1 MQAVYLSRVL
11 YFFTCMILVSKILLL
26 LCIYFFLLGGGVG
39 NVQTGNEEARSQE
52 RWETEDTGESA
63 EGTNN
68 QS

>member
-1 MQAVYLSRVL
+1 
-11 YFFTCMILVSKILLL
+11 MILVSNILLL
-26 LCIYFFLLGGGVG
+26 LCIYFFLLGDGVG
-39 NVQTGNEEARSQE
+39 NVQTGNEETRSQE

>member
-1 MQAVYLSRVL
+1 
-11 YFFTCMILVSKILLL
+11 MILVSNILLL
-26 LCIYFFLLGGGVG
+26 LCIYFFLLGDGVG